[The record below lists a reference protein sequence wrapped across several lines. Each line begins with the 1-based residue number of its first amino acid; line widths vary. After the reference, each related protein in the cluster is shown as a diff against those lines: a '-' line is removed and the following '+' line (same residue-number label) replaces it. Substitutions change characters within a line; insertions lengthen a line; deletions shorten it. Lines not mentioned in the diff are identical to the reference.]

1 VPDFHTTRF
10 RLTPSHL
17 AYVKI
22 AEGCN
27 HPCSFCVIPQMR
39 GRHRSRT
46 VDSVVAEVRNLV
58 AEGVKEVN
66 LISQDTTYFGM
77 DLWPE
82 KAGPRQPVD
91 SRRPTVRLLDELA
104 SEGEF

>member
-1 VPDFHTTRF
+1 MQSSVQLLCH
-10 RLTPSHL
+10 
-17 AYVKI
+17 
-22 AEGCN
+22 
-27 HPCSFCVIPQMR
+27 PQMR

-46 VDSVVAEVRNLV
+46 VDSVVSEVRNLV
-58 AEGVKEVN
+58 DEGVKEVN

-91 SRRPTVRLLDELA
+91 TRRGPTLRPIA
-104 SEGEF
+104 R